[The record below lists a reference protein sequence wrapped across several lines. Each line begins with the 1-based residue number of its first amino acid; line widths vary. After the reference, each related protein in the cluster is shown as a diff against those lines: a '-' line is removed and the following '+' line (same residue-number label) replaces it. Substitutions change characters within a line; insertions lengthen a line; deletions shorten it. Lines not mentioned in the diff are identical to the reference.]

1 MLLIAYFL
9 AGETRQGLHLKK
21 KRSKKPHSRNP
32 LLYQKMAGKSFH
44 VMLAM
49 AVVIALASTRV
60 SAFSAP
66 ASAFAFRSGAMKH
79 ATTFMHNHAIPL
91 RQAALRGGRASMV
104 KMSGAVSSAVG
115 AKLTPATA
123 GMRKKKNSSAF
134 FVHVIVHPRYE
145 MK

>member
-1 MLLIAYFL
+1 MRENSY
-9 AGETRQGLHLKK
+9 KN
-21 KRSKKPHSRNP
+21 KRARNP
-32 LLYQKMAGKSFH
+32 HLLGPPLFKMAGKSLH

-60 SAFSAP
+60 AAFTAP

-104 KMSGAVSSAVG
+104 KMSGAVSSSVG
-115 AKLTPATA
+115 EKLTPATA
-123 GMRKKKNSSAF
+123 GMRIYVFSVCFGAI
-134 FVHVIVHPRYE
+134 H
-145 MK
+145 MQ